1 MVWSRI
7 GNKQLWHNIFNILLL
22 LISIQNKTNFYLDYL
37 LPFIYRARI
46 IRHHPCRKTLDN
58 NHLNQAVAS
67 SGFSE
72 NKGLGGMLSLAG
84 S

>member
-37 LPFIYRARI
+37 LPLIYHARI
-46 IRHHPCRKTLDN
+46 IRQIILLLTEDLT
-58 NHLNQAVAS
+58 
-67 SGFSE
+67 
-72 NKGLGGMLSLAG
+72 
-84 S
+84 